1 MGFDKIVTFKKLVIF
16 SLEQL
21 TVYLE
26 AKKEDYE
33 ANSVHK
39 TTHHSVYK
47 ENMAILEDE
56 VLYITRTVDFVE
68 AIDVSKYDSVENYKE
83 SLLIKVKDHYHERGV
98 PMACYVIFSEKIA
111 NCYEFYKNLF
121 GG

>member
-1 MGFDKIVTFKKLVIF
+1 MGFDKIITFKKLVIF

-33 ANSVHK
+33 KNSIHK

-47 ENMAILEDE
+47 ENMAVLEDE

-68 AIDVSKYDSVENYKE
+68 AIDVSKYNSVEEYKE
-83 SLLIKVKDHYHERGV
+83 SLLIKVKNHYHERGV
-98 PMACYVIFSEKIA
+98 PMACFVIFSEKIA

-121 GG
+121 GA